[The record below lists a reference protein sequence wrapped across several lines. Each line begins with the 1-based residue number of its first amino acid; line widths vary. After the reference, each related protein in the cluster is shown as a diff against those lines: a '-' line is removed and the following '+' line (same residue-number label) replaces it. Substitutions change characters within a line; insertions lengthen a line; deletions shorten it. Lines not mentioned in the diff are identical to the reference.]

1 MMRNGND
8 NNNDRPMADSQVR
21 TWADLEQL
29 ARQVIHASNVA
40 VMIHAELDLLDD
52 TDVSENRSGKKAG

>member
-1 MMRNGND
+1 
-8 NNNDRPMADSQVR
+8 MADSQVR